1 MTLED
6 EANQLLLPILG
17 DVDPSGMELSPEEE
31 ALEAKLKK
39 GMSSNVKLSHWVGVF
54 SRASDVVRCTA
65 FVTFWLCKFIFGSHP
80 YYTVKPLYF
89 RLAVKI
95 FAGVSLS

>member
-17 DVDPSGMELSPEEE
+17 DVDPSGMELSLEEE

-39 GMSSNVKLSHWVGVF
+39 GMSSNAKLSH
-54 SRASDVVRCTA
+54 
-65 FVTFWLCKFIFGSHP
+65 
-80 YYTVKPLYF
+80 
-89 RLAVKI
+89 
-95 FAGVSLS
+95 